1 MESPVAKQKAKVL
14 ELRGNFEIAR
24 LGRRYLGGSR
34 IDLLEAIDRRGS
46 ISQGAKDVDLS
57 YKAAW
62 DAVDA
67 MNNLAEQPL
76 LIRAIGGQHGGGSYL
91 TAHGREIIRLYRLLE
106 SGYQR
111 LFTQMQAQVHDF
123 DKLNDL
129 LRTIN
134 MKTSARNQF
143 RGTVK
148 TVRKGAVNADV
159 ILDLGDGLEIFANIT
174 NEAVEDLGLKK
185 GREAVALIK
194 SSLVLLSP
202 DPHIKISARNRLSGT
217 ITAIIR
223 GSVNSEV
230 KIQLN
235 GGRVLTAIITEEGLE
250 ELDLAE
256 GTPCTA
262 LVKASHV
269 LIAVND

>member
-1 MESPVAKQKAKVL
+1 
-14 ELRGNFEIAR
+14 
-24 LGRRYLGGSR
+24 
-34 IDLLEAIDRRGS
+34 
-46 ISQGAKDVDLS
+46 
-57 YKAAW
+57 
-62 DAVDA
+62 
-67 MNNLAEQPL
+67 
-76 LIRAIGGQHGGGSYL
+76 
-91 TAHGREIIRLYRLLE
+91 
-106 SGYQR
+106 
-111 LFTQMQAQVHDF
+111 
-123 DKLNDL
+123 
-129 LRTIN
+129 

-194 SSLVLLSP
+194 SSLILLSP
-202 DPHIKISARNRLSGT
+202 DQHIKISARNRLSGT
-217 ITAIIR
+217 ISAIVH

-230 KIQLN
+230 KIQLH
-235 GGRVLTAIITEEGLE
+235 GGRVLTAIITADGLK

-262 LVKASHV
+262 LIKASHV